1 MDKTS
6 WTCRTIFKL
15 KIQKKNIMHP
25 VKMYALFSIHN
36 NIPNT
41 PTEKS
46 HKLDTTLWTSPI
58 NFPTFLII
66 HHVFLVC
73 ISKMLK
79 SKLVNR

>member
-25 VKMYALFSIHN
+25 VKMYALFSIHY

-46 HKLDTTLWTSPI
+46 QKLDTT
-58 NFPTFLII
+58 
-66 HHVFLVC
+66 
-73 ISKMLK
+73 
-79 SKLVNR
+79 